1 MKNNDSDILQLAL
14 NFPHRPSLGREDYLV
29 SPCNQ
34 NAVNFIEQWPN
45 WPYFALCIYGPT
57 GCGKTHLANVFA
69 GIFAQKTK
77 FPYRIPVVRAEQ
89 LSLNKIRNSFETC
102 QCLVVENLEKLCNEK
117 DLFHIYNMYRDEG
130 GYILFT
136 SEKAP
141 ARLNI
146 SLPDLRSRLNIIPT
160 VEIDF
165 PDNQLLS
172 ALLIK
177 LFADRQI
184 TPSPEIINYMLNNM
198 QRSFNYARQLVQ
210 EIDNISL
217 SRKRAISI
225 ATVKEAINNLD
236 SEPLQRS
243 LF

>member
-1 MKNNDSDILQLAL
+1 MQLAL
-14 NFPHRPSLGREDYLV
+14 NFPHRPSLGRDDYLV

-34 NAVNFIEQWPN
+34 NAVNLIEQWPN

-69 GIFAQKTK
+69 GIFAQKTN
-77 FPYRIPVVRAEQ
+77 FPYRIPFIRAEQ
-89 LSLNKIRNSFETC
+89 LNLAKVRNNFENC
-102 QCLVVENLEKLCNEK
+102 KCLVIENLEKLINET

-130 GYILFT
+130 GFILFT
-136 SEKAP
+136 SEQAP

-146 SLPDLRSRLNIIPT
+146 SLPDLRSRLNIVPT
-160 VEIDF
+160 TEINF

-184 TPSPEIINYMLNNM
+184 IPSPEIINYMLNNM
-198 QRSFNYARQLVQ
+198 QRSFHYARQLIQ

-225 ATVKEAINNLD
+225 SIVKEAINNLNTE
-236 SEPLQRS
+236 SLQGC